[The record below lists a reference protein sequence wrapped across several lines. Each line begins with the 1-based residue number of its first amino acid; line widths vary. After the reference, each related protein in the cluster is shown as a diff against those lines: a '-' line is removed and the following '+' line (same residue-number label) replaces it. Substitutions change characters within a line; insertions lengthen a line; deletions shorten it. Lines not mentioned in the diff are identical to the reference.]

1 MASYWGQQLHI
12 SIFGE
17 SHGRSV
23 GVIIDGLPPGEA
35 YDEDLIRAQMTRR
48 APGRNNWSTARS
60 EADMPEVQSGVF
72 RQRTTGTPLAAV
84 IPNRDTR
91 SQDYEDLV
99 ALPRP
104 GHADLTGLMRYDGA
118 NDPRGGG
125 HFSGRLTAPLCY
137 AGAIAI
143 GILKRR
149 GVRVHAHIA
158 SIASVRD
165 AALDPVEPDLA
176 TLAAAAGR
184 GFPVLDPEA
193 GEKMQEVIAAA
204 RADLDSV
211 GGVVEV
217 VATGFPPGI
226 GDPMMGGLE
235 PRIAS
240 LVYAV
245 PAVKGL
251 EFGAGFGATL
261 RRGSENND
269 PPVLLTAGNGNRR
282 IRLAS
287 NHGGGADGGISNG
300 MPLVCRVAIKPTPSI
315 AKPQRSV
322 NLESLSPEELV
333 VRGRHDPC
341 IVPRAVPVLE
351 GAVAIALLDS
361 WLASGRFVRSAD
373 LLSE

>member
-23 GVIIDGLPPGEA
+23 GVVIDGLPPGEI
-35 YDEDLIRAQMTRR
+35 YDEDLIRTQMARR
-48 APGRNNWSTARS
+48 APGRHDWSTART
-60 EADMPEVQSGVF
+60 EADVPEVQSGVF
-72 RQRTTGTPLAAV
+72 RQRTTGTPLAAL
-84 IPNRDTR
+84 ITNRDTR
-91 SQDYEDLV
+91 SQDYEDLA

-137 AGAIAI
+137 AGAVAIA
-143 GILKRR
+143 ILKRR
-149 GVRVHAHIA
+149 GVSVHAHIA
-158 SIASVRD
+158 SIAAVSDASLDSV
-165 AALDPVEPDLA
+165 APDLTA
-176 TLAAAAGR
+176 LAAAARR
-184 GFPVLDPEA
+184 GFPVLDPDA
-193 GEKMQEVIAAA
+193 GERMLAVIAAA
-204 RADLDSV
+204 KTDLDSV

-240 LVYAV
+240 LIYAV

-269 PPVLLTAGNGNRR
+269 PPVLLTAGDGSRR

-300 MPLVCRVAIKPTPSI
+300 MPLICRVAIKPTPSI
-315 AKPQRSV
+315 GKTQRTV
-322 NLESLSPEELV
+322 NLESLQPEELV

-373 LLSE
+373 LPAE